1 MSVDNLHGLDNDN
14 NENNKNN
21 EVNAEE
27 VRQETGFGI
36 SNFESTNY
44 ADFRQEPI
52 QSGAG
57 LTPDNDN
64 GIQNTSL
71 THNTDTDFEYFA
83 QSTDATYS
91 DDSHISGN
99 SVESYEDSSLA
110 GKSANYTETQ
120 FEKADYDGSYMQQD
134 RAENVSH
141 DGSYMQQDRAENVS
155 HDGSYMQQD
164 RAESVSH
171 DSSYAQQSSIA
182 HTDTQGS
189 SYKRQNEAAKQETV
203 KSRKKGSTFKRIVGI
218 SAAALLFGTIAGGT
232 MFGVNNLATSLMET
246 EEESTEL
253 SKKVPEV
260 SSVELKEASTAVTTA
275 NNSSSALADVSP
287 IAESA
292 MPSVVAIKGTT
303 SVETYSWFGEGQTYD
318 TPSSG
323 SGIIIGKN
331 DTELLVVTNNHVVE
345 DTKDL
350 SVVFIDNEEVKASVK
365 GRDSENDIAII
376 AVKLEDIK
384 SETLEKIAVARMGDS
399 DELKVGQGVVA
410 IGNALGYGQ
419 SVTVGYVSAI
429 DREVTTKDSSIK
441 NLLQTD
447 AAINPGNSGGALLN
461 MSGEVI
467 GINTA
472 KYASTE
478 VEGMG
483 YAIPISK
490 VKDIISELSSKETR
504 SDKVDENNQ
513 GYLGIQGKN
522 IGEDVAQAYDMP
534 RGIYVYKIVENSLA
548 ADSDLREKDIITK
561 VDSQSVRNMEELKDI
576 LSYYK
581 SGEKVKLTVQRLK
594 DSEYEEK
601 EIEITLSDRS
611 ALQ

>member
-27 VRQETGFGI
+27 VRQDTGFGI

-91 DDSHISGN
+91 DDNNISGN
-99 SVESYEDSSLA
+99 SAESYEDSSLA

-141 DGSYMQQDRAENVS
+141 DGSYMQHDRAEN
-155 HDGSYMQQD
+155 
-164 RAESVSH
+164 VSH
-171 DSSYAQQSSIA
+171 DSSYAQQSSTA
-182 HTDTQGS
+182 HTDAQGS

-203 KSRKKGSTFKRIVGI
+203 KSRKKGSAFKRIVGI

-504 SDKVDENNQ
+504 SDKVDENSQ

-522 IGEDVAQAYDMP
+522 IGEDVAEAYDMP

-561 VDSQSVRNMEELKDI
+561 VDSQSVKNMEELKDI

>member
-27 VRQETGFGI
+27 VRQEGSFGI

-57 LTPDNDN
+57 LTADNDN

-91 DDSHISGN
+91 DDNHISGN
-99 SVESYEDSSLA
+99 SAESYEDSSLA

-141 DGSYMQQDRAENVS
+141 DV
-155 HDGSYMQQD
+155 SYMQQD

-171 DSSYAQQSSIA
+171 DGSYAQQSSTA
-182 HTDTQGS
+182 HTDAQGS

-203 KSRKKGSTFKRIVGI
+203 KSRKKGSAFKRIVGI

-253 SKKVPEV
+253 SKKAPEV

-504 SDKVDENNQ
+504 SDKVDENSQ

-522 IGEDVAQAYDMP
+522 IGEDVAEAYDMP

-561 VDSQSVRNMEELKDI
+561 VDSQSVKNMEELKDI

>member
-57 LTPDNDN
+57 LTPENDN

-91 DDSHISGN
+91 DDNNISGN
-99 SVESYEDSSLA
+99 SAESYENSSLA

-120 FEKADYDGSYMQQD
+120 FEKVDYDGSYMQQD

-141 DGSYMQQDRAENVS
+141 DGSYMQ
-155 HDGSYMQQD
+155 HD

-171 DSSYAQQSSIA
+171 DSSYAQQSSTA
-182 HTDTQGS
+182 HTDAQGS

-203 KSRKKGSTFKRIVGI
+203 KSRKKGSAFKRIVGI

-522 IGEDVAQAYDMP
+522 IGEDVAEAYDMP

-561 VDSQSVRNMEELKDI
+561 VDSQSVKNMEELKDI

-594 DSEYEEK
+594 DSEYE
-601 EIEITLSDRS
+601 
-611 ALQ
+611 

>member
-57 LTPDNDN
+57 LTPENDN

-91 DDSHISGN
+91 DDNNISGN
-99 SVESYEDSSLA
+99 SAESYEDSSLA

-120 FEKADYDGSYMQQD
+120 FEKVDYDGSYMQHD

-141 DGSYMQQDRAENVS
+141 DV
-155 HDGSYMQQD
+155 SYMQQD

-171 DSSYAQQSSIA
+171 DGSYAQQSSTA
-182 HTDTQGS
+182 HTDAQGS

-246 EEESTEL
+246 EEESTEF

-522 IGEDVAQAYDMP
+522 IGEDVAEAYDMP